1 MAMDGLLQDI
11 SSLSVDSKLEALL
24 AAIIDRRS
32 MSATV
37 PCVITAMRESAG
49 YIAQAL
55 ESHQQSS
62 ELIDGKRSISFDREI
77 GADGAVAVATD
88 LGLKGIELTAD
99 TIINYE
105 LPGSRL
111 RIEQRWSRID
121 RVGREQRATMIA
133 LQDVSGVDPVEGEL
147 LRMHG
152 FVSPP
157 A

>member
-1 MAMDGLLQDI
+1 
-11 SSLSVDSKLEALL
+11 
-24 AAIIDRRS
+24 
-32 MSATV
+32 
-37 PCVITAMRESAG
+37 
-49 YIAQAL
+49 
-55 ESHQQSS
+55 
-62 ELIDGKRSISFDREI
+62 
-77 GADGAVAVATD
+77 VAVATD